1 MDFLGISFMDVLIL
15 VNNHDLV
22 FIKELLYRK
31 KKSE

>member
-1 MDFLGISFMDVLIL
+1 MEFLGISFMELSIL

-22 FIKELLYRK
+22 FIKVLLYRK